1 MAEENTTEAV
11 AQPEPISL
19 TLQDLNVTA
28 NIIDL
33 AVQRGALKRCRSLT
47 VGNAFNKLVDVIP
60 KITHPPA
67 ERLPP
72 MLKHQLKPRKQLQ
85 RSKIWQILKH
95 VGQITNT
102 QRRCVVVFRE
112 VPDEP
117 ENCLIVD
124 TDAPQDWMHDDVIN
138 AVESPGAQASPN
150 FYEYAQRSMF
160 TDGFNMLQTMN
171 ARNLLQKVRTDNIM
185 MTPNQTSQVK
195 LNELNDIIREQPA
208 EPSSYTQ
215 LMGEADMQGKDTSPV
230 VTEAAQ
236 S

>member
-1 MAEENTTEAV
+1 M
-11 AQPEPISL
+11 
-19 TLQDLNVTA
+19 A
-28 NIIDL
+28 NI
-33 AVQRGALKRCRSLT
+33 
-47 VGNAFNKLVDVIP
+47 
-60 KITHPPA
+60 
-67 ERLPP
+67 
-72 MLKHQLKPRKQLQ
+72 
-85 RSKIWQILKH
+85 KH
-95 VGQITNT
+95 VGQIINT

-124 TDAPQDWMHDDVIN
+124 TDALQDWMHDDVIN

-160 TDGFNMLQTMN
+160 TDGSNMLQTMN

-195 LNELNDIIREQPA
+195 LNELNDIIREQSGGAPVVA
-208 EPSSYTQ
+208 PE

-230 VTEAAQ
+230 VTEAVEYAEGTKYAEAQ
-236 S
+236 TPAPTDGVMGDEDVAKGMISQAEYFEGEAKRLREEAYALDDSLRPKRGRPKKETAEA

>member
-1 MAEENTTEAV
+1 M
-11 AQPEPISL
+11 
-19 TLQDLNVTA
+19 A
-28 NIIDL
+28 NI
-33 AVQRGALKRCRSLT
+33 
-47 VGNAFNKLVDVIP
+47 
-60 KITHPPA
+60 
-67 ERLPP
+67 
-72 MLKHQLKPRKQLQ
+72 
-85 RSKIWQILKH
+85 KH
-95 VGQITNT
+95 VGQIINT

-124 TDAPQDWMHDDVIN
+124 TDALQDWMHDDVIN

-160 TDGFNMLQTMN
+160 TDGSNMLQTMN

-195 LNELNDIIREQPA
+195 LNELNDIIREQSGGSPVVA
-208 EPSSYTQ
+208 PE

-230 VTEAAQ
+230 VTEAVEAEASAPAPAPTVAPADGVMGDEDVAKGMISQ
-236 S
+236 AEYFEGEAKRLREEAYALDDSLRPKRGRPKKETAEA